1 MLTAAFSELL
11 SYRRHCYLTYMTS
24 AATQTSGTFFFWLC
38 SFGRR
43 MTAVFALLY
52 PLLAT
57 VEGGGCYASDV
68 IESDDDNYVTA
79 TIPQHCTHLSLGN
92 NYIAFGDV
100 GAAALGEAL
109 KVNTVL
115 SRSQSCAWRT
125 TPSGT

>member
-1 MLTAAFSELL
+1 
-11 SYRRHCYLTYMTS
+11 
-24 AATQTSGTFFFWLC
+24 
-38 SFGRR
+38 

-115 SRSQSCAWRT
+115 T
-125 TPSGT
+125 TLSLNGNTIGDVGAHGALGASTQGFHRPLIL